1 MNKEKG
7 LDERPKWQ
15 DANEGDLGHE
25 QAVGTTGEVL
35 LTESELG
42 HSIKRNCFFAS

>member
-15 DANEGDLGHE
+15 DATEGDLGHE
-25 QAVGTTGEVL
+25 QAVGTTE
-35 LTESELG
+35 
-42 HSIKRNCFFAS
+42 KCY